1 MATTKAPTTLQLARK
16 KDKLTCSWKI
26 KDKDYKDG
34 QQFQY
39 AFDESRKIGTTF
51 RRVQQWSDVK
61 SLKIKETSKAVTVP
75 TGDYYPNTS
84 VYLKGFTFQVRGNR
98 DSYKKK
104 HKAINPGWSEWE
116 MKTFEFSELPKPVMG
131 TPVLAN
137 EIRCQFPWEIPNS
150 VTNESVKYYYTDLEW
165 ESALT
170 RKGAAPTW
178 DIKTGTK
185 STIVS
190 GSYKTGTF
198 KTFSGTIS
206 IEESGTDHLFTGDYS
221 YTRWV
226 RARARGPEGPSAW
239 VTKSHVYTE
248 PSISK
253 NITATL
259 TKVSNGYRC
268 VVKWTSDTNKAKKI
282 DETQVQYCFTVPTA
296 DMGCPDGASW
306 ENVRNPIP
314 DTQGQNAMQFVL
326 SNPPGQDEVMFVKI
340 NNTYDAKEQPGVP
353 ILVTGSIQKLKPP
366 TLTAVT
372 PNVETSMVQV
382 TATNN
387 SEVPG
392 SFLAVYYRAG
402 EETGDGQFVGVMS
415 NQTQSIKVPKWGK
428 NGFALGIK
436 AYASAEYTANDASN
450 TQRGRKVVSEGLSKD
465 KQSIS
470 VTLKDTPKEKTTISV
485 AYTYE
490 YSRRDVT
497 RDRASSLNDFYVN
510 FQAGTAKTITD
521 PDGDDDSYQNL
532 RIEYDGSKTFTFSIK
547 NVEGISPVVKD
558 IEYTFLDS
566 SLSIYSISPKNSEFG
581 YMESDF
587 VWNDGDIPLP
597 PANVK
602 VRQAGNAE
610 DGNATLYVE
619 WEWNWKQANQV
630 ELSWA
635 DHEDA
640 WESTDEPQTYVIEN
654 YKPNHWKI
662 ANLAVGKWWVKLR
675 FIKVTDDATVY
686 GTYADAVTDT
696 GEKYINLATSPA
708 IPKLLLQPEVITEDG
723 TTTATWAYQSNDGS
737 EQAFA
742 EIWEKLDDGTY
753 RVFDPEIKT
762 QTQQFI
768 NISASGQGWKT
779 GETHN
784 LALKVTSEKGE
795 ESPEFSE
802 AVSVTIA
809 DKPEIAITETSLETR
824 SVEVNPQTHEGNPI
838 TFTNPDGV
846 LEFAKLRVDLEPTQE
861 GTGDPSPTNVR
872 PIHGVGSVEVSD
884 VGKNLLD
891 FSPVTVTSSS
901 RIADGIA
908 LKAGNYVASFRIKN
922 NTNIQGYYQIR
933 IDSTSIGGVNFA
945 ANYEGVLTKA
955 FSLSTDSVINVWV
968 AGASAGY
975 SFDFSEGQIEKGST
989 ATTYE
994 PYQEPISIQQPIET
1008 TLQPIA
1014 SDDEPYLMR
1023 SMPYSDATNLTESLV
1038 GGTVAWNQLVKEFSS
1053 NYWISESGVTATYN
1067 NGVVTIS
1074 STVSA
1079 NGIHRE
1085 SGIIVGH
1092 KYLIGATCKCA
1103 SNLENV
1109 KFGGLANS
1117 GTQVTTSLSANVE
1130 KRVEEI
1136 KSATG
1141 TSNYYVY
1148 ASGVYQN
1155 LVVKDFMAIDLT
1167 ALFNPTIAD
1176 YIYSLEQ
1183 SQAGAGVAWFRHY
1196 FPKDYYPYDHGT
1208 LRSVEGVS
1216 AHETV
1221 GKNLL
1226 PVTVANIKAENS
1238 GTTWSGNT
1246 TTINGITFM
1255 IQTDPNDNVIGIK
1268 ANGTATANTT
1278 LFVSSSVDDYITES
1292 CTLTGCP
1299 SGGSSTSYYL
1309 TINYFGYD
1317 YGSGRTS
1324 AIGAKSSRKARIDIK
1339 SGTTASNL
1347 VFKPMLRLASE
1358 TGSIYEPYQK
1368 HTYPLDSSLTL
1379 RGIPKLVDGKLA
1391 FDGDIYPP
1399 SGEVQR
1405 RYGIVD
1411 LGSFNWVKGSR
1422 NYDNTGY
1429 VFSSDGVSSKARAR
1443 GSVVCA
1449 GLMAYS
1455 GANGWSWE
1463 AIPVNGVGVF
1473 GSSILIVG
1481 LDVNT
1486 TGEAK
1491 AAMSGVYLV
1500 YELATPTTETV
1511 ASFEA
1516 NQLVSAGGTES
1527 YTDDRT
1533 VPIPVGHKSTY
1544 KTSHVYGGYVDL
1556 VSGELVVDRSVVGF
1570 SGEETWVLHTYNT
1583 YISFKRSL
1591 DDMRALNASED
1602 VFKCDK
1608 FMYEA
1613 YAWAYDTYGIM
1624 GGSDKM
1630 VYFRPPNS
1638 SVTTV
1643 DLWKSWLA
1651 QNPVTLTYP
1660 LANPIRTT
1668 LSSRELSALVGRN
1681 TLTANGNMS
1690 IRLAEG
1696 ITETECLTRLPLTV
1710 SISGGEG
1717 NSSTLSILRLGN
1729 APTYRPDDSEKD
1741 GFDGEVI
1748 ATSDSSK
1755 GSFIFEKPDIKG
1767 YLDEEGMYVLRA
1779 STTDSLGQSAVSEDK
1794 PFKVLWDHQA
1804 VYPSADVTV
1813 DYDTLSSQ
1821 ITPSVS
1827 EEDIPDGWSIDPDD
1841 GFDIYRIS
1849 SDKPELIY
1857 SGAKAG
1863 QTIVDPYPAFGNQG
1877 GHRIVFVTKY
1887 GDYTTA
1893 DNVQAIYDTDE
1904 DDGDIL
1910 NVFNVTI
1917 DFAGERVVLPY
1928 DISVSHKWSKDFT
1941 ETKYL
1946 GGSVRG
1952 DWNPAVSKTT
1962 SINTTVIVE
1971 EDPEQI
1977 RLMRDL
1983 AVYPGLCHVR
1993 TPDGSSFT
2001 ADVEVNEDREE
2012 KWVNR
2017 LAKFSLS
2024 ITRVDNDGFDG
2035 MTYDEWIS

>member
-39 AFDESRKIGTTF
+39 AFVESRKIGTTY

-61 SLKIKETSKAVTVP
+61 SLNVKETSKAVTVS
-75 TGDYYPNTS
+75 TGNYYPNTS
-84 VYLKGFTFQVRGNR
+84 VYLKGFTFEVRGNR
-98 DSYKKK
+98 DSYTKK
-104 HKAINPGWSEWE
+104 HKTINPGWSEWAV
-116 MKTFEFSELPKPVMG
+116 KTFEFSELPKPVMG
-131 TPVLAN
+131 TPELAN
-137 EIRCQFPWEIPNS
+137 EIRCQFPWAMPNA
-150 VTNESVKYYYTDLEW
+150 VTHESVKYYYTDLEW

-248 PSISK
+248 PSVSK
-253 NITATL
+253 DITATL

-268 VVKWTSDTNKAKKI
+268 VARWTSDTNKAKKI
-282 DETQVQYCFTVPTA
+282 DETQVQYCFTIPTA

-306 ENVRNPIP
+306 ENVRNPLP
-314 DTQGQNAMQFVL
+314 DTQGQNAIQFVL

-353 ILVTGSIQKLKPP
+353 ILVNGSIQKLKAP

-415 NQTQSIKVPKWGK
+415 NQTQSIKVPKWGE

-436 AYASAEYTANDASN
+436 AYAAATYSQGSN
-450 TQRGRKVVSEGLSKD
+450 TEHKLETEN
-465 KQSIS
+465 QSIVLTS
-470 VTLKDTPKEKTTISV
+470 DEHSKHFTLKNVPLNKTTVSLKYHYEQNGKIASPTYDVIFSGGSSTKIGDSDDPYNNLDVTFNGTGSFSV
-485 AYTYE
+485 EKSDPDHKFDIVIEFVRYTYNE
-490 YSRRDVT
+490 VT
-497 RDRASSLNDFYVN
+497 
-510 FQAGTAKTITD
+510 TTD
-521 PDGDDDSYQNL
+521 YAIRPN
-532 RIEYDGSKTFTFSIK
+532 
-547 NVEGISPVVKD
+547 
-558 IEYTFLDS
+558 
-566 SLSIYSISPKNSEFG
+566 NSEFG

-602 VRQAGNAE
+602 VRQVGNAE

-723 TTTATWAYQSNDGS
+723 TTTASWAYQSNDGS

-753 RVFDPEIKT
+753 RVFDPEINT

-768 NISASGQGWKT
+768 NISAPRQGWKT

-809 DKPEIAITETSLETR
+809 DKPVVNITDTSLETR
-824 SVEVNPQTHEGNPI
+824 SVEVNPKTHSGNPI
-838 TFTNPDGV
+838 TFTNPEGT
-846 LEFAKLRVDLEPTQE
+846 LEFAKLRVDLEPTQD
-861 GTGDPSPTNVR
+861 GTGDPSPSNVR

-884 VGKNLLD
+884 VGTNQWDEEWEMGGIGSSNGVPYSTPNAIRSKN
-891 FSPVTVTSSS
+891 FSACLPNETYYFKGAFAVYWYNSSQGFIS
-901 RIADGIA
+901 AD
-908 LKAGNYVASFRIKN
+908 YVGN
-922 NTNIQGYYQIR
+922 NTKVSPASARYFKIGCYDAYGTTYKNDI
-933 IDSTSIGGVNFA
+933 SI
-945 ANYEGVLTKA
+945 NYP
-955 FSLSTDSVINVWV
+955 STDHDYH
-968 AGASAGY
+968 A
-975 SFDFSEGQIEKGST
+975 
-989 ATTYE
+989 
-994 PYQEPISIQQPIET
+994 YQEPIEITQALTT

-1023 SMPYSDATNLTESLV
+1023 AMPYDDATNLTENLV
-1038 GGTVAWNQLVKEFSS
+1038 GGTVAWNQYVQRLRG
-1053 NYWISESGVTATYN
+1053 GVTV
-1067 NGVVTIS
+1067 NGVTITPNADMTLTVNGTATGNVATPIIDGVFPADIKSHRFLVTE
-1074 STVSA
+1074 STKVTGGGTNWFFYNGYAQNGRAYEDKGGGIVTHNGTADWTSA
-1079 NGIHRE
+1079 LYMYIGNGIT
-1085 SGIIVGH
+1085 V
-1092 KYLIGATCKCA
+1092 
-1103 SNLENV
+1103 NNV
-1109 KFGGLANS
+1109 KLKI
-1117 GTQVTTSLSANVE
+1117 NV
-1130 KRVEEI
+1130 
-1136 KSATG
+1136 
-1141 TSNYYVY
+1141 
-1148 ASGVYQN
+1148 
-1155 LVVKDFMAIDLT
+1155 FDLT
-1167 ALFNPTIAD
+1167 AMFGTTIAD

-1183 SQAGAGVAWFRHY
+1183 TTAGAGVAWFKKL
-1196 FPKDYYPYDHGT
+1196 FPKSYYPYDAGSLQSVKALSHVTTGFNQWDEET
-1208 LRSVEGVS
+1208 TITNNRLRSKTYIKVS
-1216 AHETV
+1216 SNMAYYFQCPNGTYADIGEYSEQSIDSLIQYQYKGGSLT
-1221 GKNLL
+1221 
-1226 PVTVANIKAENS
+1226 TANNVFTTSTNTSYILFTMNAAY
-1238 GTTWSGNT
+1238 GTTYKSDIC
-1246 TTINGITFM
+1246 INIS
-1255 IQTDPNDNVIGIK
+1255 DPDK
-1268 ANGTATANTT
+1268 NGT
-1278 LFVSSSVDDYITES
+1278 
-1292 CTLTGCP
+1292 
-1299 SGGSSTSYYL
+1299 
-1309 TINYFGYD
+1309 
-1317 YGSGRTS
+1317 
-1324 AIGAKSSRKARIDIK
+1324 
-1339 SGTTASNL
+1339 
-1347 VFKPMLRLASE
+1347 
-1358 TGSIYEPYQK
+1358 YEPYDG
-1368 HTYPLDSSLTL
+1368 HTYSLPNVEL
-1379 RGIPKLVDGKLA
+1379 RGILKWVNGKLSY
-1391 FDGDIYPP
+1391 DGDILEP
-1399 SGEVQR
+1399 SGR
-1405 RYGIVD
+1405 LTRKYGIVD
-1411 LGSFNWVKGSR
+1411 LGTLTW
-1422 NYDNTGY
+1422 
-1429 VFSSDGVSSKARAR
+1429 AA
-1443 GSVVCA
+1443 
-1449 GLMAYS
+1449 S
-1455 GANGWSWE
+1455 GEYLYAMTRSNPSIGNIKP
-1463 AIPVNGVGVF
+1463 APY
-1473 GSSILIVG
+1473 SSIANMVCPRYQVMARNNL
-1481 LDVNT
+1481 LDKYMSMHESD
-1486 TGEAK
+1486 TGCLTIRDSNYNGNASGFK
-1491 AAMSGVYLV
+1491 SAMSGVYLV
-1500 YELATPTTETV
+1500 YELATATTETV
-1511 ASFEA
+1511 SSFES

-1527 YTDDRT
+1527 YTDTRT

-1556 VSGELVVDRSVVGF
+1556 VSGELVVDRAVVDLGSLGWSTGIDSRHTVF
-1570 SGEETWVLHTYNT
+1570 YARFYGLKYVTDNVVVNAISSQYKAITKVAWSGVDIDTDNV
-1583 YISFKRSL
+1583 FRS
-1591 DDMRALNASED
+1591 DNATD
-1602 VFKCDK
+1602 
-1608 FMYEA
+1608 
-1613 YAWAYDTYGIM
+1613 IL
-1624 GGSDKM
+1624 
-1630 VYFRPPNS
+1630 YFRNLS
-1638 SVTTV
+1638 YTDSTAFKT
-1643 DLWKSWLA
+1643 A
-1651 QNPVTLTYP
+1651 MNGVTLCYE
-1660 LANPIRTT
+1660 LATPIRTT
-1668 LSSRELSALVGRN
+1668 LTSRELSALVGRN
-1681 TLTANGNMS
+1681 TLTANGNMQ

-1729 APTYRPDDSEKD
+1729 SPTYRPDDSEKD

-1748 ATSDSSK
+1748 ATADSTD

-1794 PFKVLWDHQA
+1794 PFRVLWDHQA

-1813 DYDTLSSQ
+1813 DVNSLSAQ
-1821 ITPSVS
+1821 ITPTVS
-1827 EEDIPDGWSIDPDD
+1827 AEDVPDGWSIDPDD
-1841 GFDIYRIS
+1841 GFDIYRLS

-1857 SGAKAG
+1857 RGAKSG
-1863 QTIVDPYPAFGNQG
+1863 QTIVDPYPAFGDQG

-1993 TPDGSSFT
+1993 TPDGCSFT

>member
-39 AFDESRKIGTTF
+39 AFDESRKISKSY

-61 SLKIKETSKAVTVP
+61 SLKVKETSKAVTVS

-98 DSYKKK
+98 DSYRKKGK
-104 HKAINPGWSEWE
+104 TINPGWSEWE
-116 MKTFEFSELPKPVMG
+116 AKTFEFSELPKPVMG
-131 TPVLAN
+131 TPELAN
-137 EIRCQFPWEIPNS
+137 EIRCQFPWAMPNA
-150 VTNESVKYYYTDLEW
+150 VTHESVKYHYTDLEW

-248 PSISK
+248 PSVSK
-253 NITATL
+253 DITATL

-340 NNTYDAKEQPGVP
+340 NNTYDSKEQPGVP

-415 NQTQSIKVPKWGK
+415 NQTQSIKVPKWGE

-436 AYASAEYTANDASN
+436 AYAAATYSQGSN
-450 TQRGRKVVSEGLSKD
+450 TEHKLETENQSLVLTSEEHSKHF
-465 KQSIS
+465 
-470 VTLKDTPKEKTTISV
+470 TLKNVPLNKSTVSLKYHYEQNGKIASPTYDVIFSGGSSSKIGDSDDPYNNLDVTFNGTGTFNVEKSEPDHKFDIV
-485 AYTYE
+485 IEFVRYTYNE
-490 YSRRDVT
+490 VT
-497 RDRASSLNDFYVN
+497 P
-510 FQAGTAKTITD
+510 TD
-521 PDGDDDSYQNL
+521 YAIRPN
-532 RIEYDGSKTFTFSIK
+532 
-547 NVEGISPVVKD
+547 
-558 IEYTFLDS
+558 
-566 SLSIYSISPKNSEFG
+566 NSEFG

-723 TTTATWAYQSNDGS
+723 TTTASWAYQSNDGS

-753 RVFDPEIKT
+753 RVFDPEINT

-768 NISASGQGWKT
+768 NISASRQGWKT

-809 DKPEIAITETSLETR
+809 DKPEIAITDTSLETR
-824 SVEVNPQTHEGNPI
+824 SVEVNPETHSGNPI
-838 TFTNPDGV
+838 TFTNPDGT
-846 LEFAKLRVDLEPTQE
+846 LEFAKLRVDLEPTQD
-861 GTGDPSPTNVR
+861 GTGDPSPSNVR
-872 PIHGVGSVEVSD
+872 PIHGVGEV
-884 VGKNLLD
+884 V
-891 FSPVTVTSSS
+891 VT
-901 RIADGIA
+901 D
-908 LKAGNYVASFRIKN
+908 
-922 NTNIQGYYQIR
+922 TNGEDTQTFTQ
-933 IDSTSIGGVNFA
+933 T
-945 ANYEGVLTKA
+945 LT
-955 FSLSTDSVINVWV
+955 
-968 AGASAGY
+968 
-975 SFDFSEGQIEKGST
+975 
-989 ATTYE
+989 TT
-994 PYQEPISIQQPIET
+994 P
-1008 TLQPIA
+1008 QPIA
-1014 SDDEPYLMR
+1014 SDDKPYLMR
-1023 SMPYSDATNLTESLV
+1023 AMPYGDATNLTESLV
-1038 GGTVAWNQLVKEFSS
+1038 GGTVAWNQMLPDGTRT
-1053 NYWISESGVTATYN
+1053 NTN
-1067 NGVVTIS
+1067 NGVTYTRAES
-1074 STVSA
+1074 SPYVL
-1079 NGIHRE
+1079 NGTA
-1085 SGIIVGH
+1085 SGNAVFKLNITPYDAIIGH
-1092 KYLIGATCKCA
+1092 KYLMIGGKNADVYTQYTTVA
-1103 SNLENV
+1103 VWGGSNPQD
-1109 KFGGLANS
+1109 KGSGKIANAVAN
-1117 GTQVTTSLSANVE
+1117 GTFDFV
-1130 KRVEEI
+1130 I
-1136 KSATG
+1136 I
-1141 TSNYYVY
+1141 
-1148 ASGVYQN
+1148 
-1155 LVVKDFMAIDLT
+1155 VKDGVTVTNMSVNPQLFDLT
-1167 ALFNPTIAD
+1167 QMFGTTVAD
-1176 YIYSLEQ
+1176 AIYAMEQ
-1183 SQAGAGVAWFRHY
+1183 ATAGAGVAWFKKL
-1196 FPKDYYPYDHGT
+1196 FPKSYYPYDAGS
-1208 LRSVEGVS
+1208 LQSSKPS
-1216 AHETV
+1216 AH
-1221 GKNLL
+1221 
-1226 PVTVANIKAENS
+1226 VTTGFNQWDEEWESGYYRRDNGNKEGNS
-1238 GTTWSGNT
+1238 T
-1246 TTINGITFM
+1246 TTYFRSKNFI
-1255 IQTDPNDNVIGIK
+1255 PC
-1268 ANGTATANTT
+1268 
-1278 LFVSSSVDDYITES
+1278 L
-1292 CTLTGCP
+1292 P
-1299 SGGSSTSYYL
+1299 STSYY
-1309 TINYFGYD
+1309 
-1317 YGSGRTS
+1317 
-1324 AIGAKSSRKARIDIK
+1324 IK
-1339 SGTTASNL
+1339 QPAVHASNSTFCGL
-1347 VFKPMLRLASE
+1347 LFYDADQNYISARTESTSRTFTTPSNAYYMTFYIEVGTSGATYQHDICINLSDPDKNG
-1358 TGSIYEPYQK
+1358 TYEPYDG
-1368 HTYPLDSSLTL
+1368 HTYPLPDVEL
-1379 RGIPKLVDGKLA
+1379 RGIPKWVNGKLSY
-1391 FDGDIYPP
+1391 DGDILEP
-1399 SGEVQR
+1399 SGR
-1405 RYGIVD
+1405 LTRKYGIVD
-1411 LGSFNWVKGSR
+1411 LGTLNWSR
-1422 NYDNTGY
+1422 NTTNQYFAPLPATGTQY
-1429 VFSSDGVSSKARAR
+1429 TANQICTKYLASAR
-1443 GSVVCA
+1443 G
-1449 GLMAYS
+1449 AYD
-1455 GANGWSWE
+1455 GNDDK
-1463 AIPVNGVGVF
+1463 AITVT
-1473 GSSILIVG
+1473 GSNVWVRDTSYPSA
-1481 LDVNT
+1481 
-1486 TGEAK
+1486 TGTEFK
-1491 AAMSGVYLV
+1491 TAMSGVYLV
-1500 YELATPTTETV
+1500 YELATTTTETV
-1511 ASFEA
+1511 SSFEA

-1527 YTDDRT
+1527 YTDTRT

-1544 KTSHVYGGYVDL
+1544 KTSNVYGGYVDL
-1556 VSGELVVDRSVVGF
+1556 VSGELVVDRAVVDLGSLGWTKESDGVFYSDITSLSPIRQANTALVSNIVCSSYVTKSVNNVQSTRSGVGYY
-1570 SGEETWVLHTYNT
+1570 TYTSNSHS
-1583 YISFKRSL
+1583 YLYVGNSSYADGSSL
-1591 DDMRALNASED
+1591 KTALNGVSL
-1602 VFKCDK
+1602 V
-1608 FMYEA
+1608 YE
-1613 YAWAYDTYGIM
+1613 
-1624 GGSDKM
+1624 
-1630 VYFRPPNS
+1630 
-1638 SVTTV
+1638 
-1643 DLWKSWLA
+1643 LA
-1651 QNPVTLTYP
+1651 T
-1660 LANPIRTT
+1660 PIRTT
-1668 LSSRELSALVGRN
+1668 LSSRELNALVGRN
-1681 TLTANGNMS
+1681 TLTANGNMQ

-1717 NSSTLSILRLGN
+1717 NNSTLSILRLGN
-1729 APTYRPDDSEKD
+1729 SPTYRPDDSEKD

-1748 ATSDSSK
+1748 ATADSTN

-1794 PFKVLWDHQA
+1794 PFRVLWDHQA
-1804 VYPSADVTV
+1804 VYPSADVTI
-1813 DYDTLSSQ
+1813 DIDSLSAQ
-1821 ITPSVS
+1821 ITPFVS
-1827 EEDIPDGWSIDPDD
+1827 QEDVPDGWSIDPDD
-1841 GFDIYRIS
+1841 GFDIYRLS

-1857 SGAKAG
+1857 RGAKSG
-1863 QTIVDPYPAFGNQG
+1863 QTIVDPYPAYGDQG

-1983 AVYPGLCHVR
+1983 ACYPGLCHVR